1 MRKYMAL
8 LMLGAVCSVGAGVP
22 VVPGIPEPS
31 VSPVSWEL
39 KFRYQDPQKVSVVVP
54 GQDKPV
60 LYWYVPYSVENP
72 GPQEVPFYPK
82 FELVTDTLQVIP
94 SEVRVSPEA
103 FRAIQRRTG
112 DALLL
117 TPERAVGKLLVG
129 QDRQRHGVAIWK
141 NVDPAT
147 RSFTVYVTGLS
158 GETVRLKNPEFDDKK
173 PEGDKNQKYFI
184 LRKTLAVPY
193 KLPGGE
199 STRELAV
206 PEREEGNQKWIM
218 R

>member
-1 MRKYMAL
+1 MHKSLAL
-8 LMLGAVCSVGAGVP
+8 LILAAVCSLGADGP
-22 VVPGIPEPS
+22 ATSSIPKPS
-31 VSPVSWEL
+31 ISPVSWEL
-39 KFRYQDPQKVSVVVP
+39 KFRFQDPQKVSVMVP
-54 GQDKPV
+54 GQEKPV
-60 LYWYVPYSVENP
+60 LYWYVPYVVENS
-72 GPQEVPFYPK
+72 GPNEVQFYPK

-94 SEVRVSPEA
+94 SEAHVSPEA

-147 RSFTVYVTGLS
+147 RSFTMYVTGLS
-158 GETVRLKNPEFDDKK
+158 GETVRLKNPGFDDQK
-173 PEGDKNQKYFI
+173 PDSDKNQRYFI
-184 LRKTLAVPY
+184 LRKTLSVPY

-199 STRELAV
+199 STRDLAV
-206 PEREEGNQKWIM
+206 PEREDGNQKWIM